1 MMISSRKSQ
10 NNGDMSR
17 SGGEEKSNEE
27 PNRSIPF
34 EWDRRTDVNEI
45 VEVALRDRRYLAGC
59 FSIEFSH
66 RHIWSPPVPARI
78 SIQIE
83 DLTTGNYDH
92 GTYCKTTKAMPSND
106 SIRGWWGLQEN
117 TLNHRLVC

>member
-45 VEVALRDRRYLAGC
+45 VEVALQDRRYLAGC

-78 SIQIE
+78 YLYRLGILLPVTTTMALTVKRPKRCPPIIQSG
-83 DLTTGNYDH
+83 DGGVYK
-92 GTYCKTTKAMPSND
+92 KTP
-106 SIRGWWGLQEN
+106 
-117 TLNHRLVC
+117 